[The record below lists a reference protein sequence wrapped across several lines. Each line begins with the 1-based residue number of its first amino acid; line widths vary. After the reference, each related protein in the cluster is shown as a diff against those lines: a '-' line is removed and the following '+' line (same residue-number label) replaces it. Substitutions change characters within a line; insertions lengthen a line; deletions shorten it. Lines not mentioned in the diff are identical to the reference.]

1 MNLKVPAMKQNNS
14 QTASATEPKL
24 QLVYSSKHELAAV
37 HLITPTGIISYASLG
52 TVPKPKKQAS

>member
-1 MNLKVPAMKQNNS
+1 MKQNNS
-14 QTASATEPKL
+14 KPEAPVAPKL
-24 QLVYSSKHELAAV
+24 RLVYSSKNELAAV